1 MTWLSAGS
9 EIAHLATS
17 VRDPHDHY
25 LIPNVAEST
34 RPRSGVTDCQVID
47 HRSSL
52 TAASRKG
59 ATCCGSIGALNT
71 VFTMS
76 WGSGTSLDQTDRI
89 LHAAYI
95 KSPEGKTRLI
105 HYVTDNLRARP

>member
-47 HRSSL
+47 HL
-52 TAASRKG
+52 LLLLVEKEQLAVDPLA
-59 ATCCGSIGALNT
+59 
-71 VFTMS
+71 
-76 WGSGTSLDQTDRI
+76 
-89 LHAAYI
+89 
-95 KSPEGKTRLI
+95 P
-105 HYVTDNLRARP
+105 